1 MVCHDQLLDSLTS
14 SYFVQDGAQQEAPV
28 GGGGSDDDDDDG
40 PPRVVNPRTRAWVL
54 SGGETLTMPGTHEP
68 DLVMDPTGLL
78 KSLMSPRGNHG
89 SEDNAARSM

>member
-1 MVCHDQLLDSLTS
+1 MKASPFHT
-14 SYFVQDGAQQEAPV
+14 YFQDVPHHEVIAGN
-28 GGGGSDDDDDDG
+28 GSDDDDDG